1 VISFL
6 ANNETRL
13 AVAFFA
19 AILTVL
25 LQVTS

>member
-6 ANNETRL
+6 ANNETRF
-13 AVAFFA
+13 AVAILA
-19 AILTVL
+19 AVLTVL